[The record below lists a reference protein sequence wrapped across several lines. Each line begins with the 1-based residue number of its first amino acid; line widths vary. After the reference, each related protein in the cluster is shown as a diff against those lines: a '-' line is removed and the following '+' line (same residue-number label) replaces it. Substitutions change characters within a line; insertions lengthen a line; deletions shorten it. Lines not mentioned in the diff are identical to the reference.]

1 MKKRITTH
9 LQGVLTD
16 PMNEPYN
23 NAEIVVEMTDADDS
37 FIGLRSSR
45 FTDSQGEY
53 YFTLQE
59 GYYNIYVIPNE
70 DATEVKLGK
79 VHVVASDF
87 NKSYT
92 IEGLINK

>member
-1 MKKRITTH
+1 MKKRVTTH
-9 LQGVLTD
+9 LQGILTN

-45 FTDSQGEY
+45 FTDTKGNY

-59 GYYNIYVIPNE
+59 GYYNIYIIPNE
-70 DATEVKLGK
+70 DATEVKMGK
-79 VHVVASDF
+79 VHVTQKDF
-87 NKSYT
+87 NTSYT